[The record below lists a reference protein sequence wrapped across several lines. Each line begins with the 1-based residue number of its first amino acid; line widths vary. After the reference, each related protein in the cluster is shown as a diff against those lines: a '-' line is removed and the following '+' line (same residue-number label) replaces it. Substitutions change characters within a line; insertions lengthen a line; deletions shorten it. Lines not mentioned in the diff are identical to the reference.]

1 VGDRIASGRTAE
13 VFDGGPD
20 RVVKVLRP
28 GWDGREG
35 EHEARAARL
44 AHGAGIGA
52 PAVLATGHVDGRF
65 AIAYERRTGIAM
77 VDHLVDRPWDG
88 PALAARFAERHVAMH
103 EADGSTLPDL
113 RDALYDAV
121 ERAADLVTARTVAT
135 ARRRIEGLGGGTAIC
150 HGDYHPGNV
159 ILTADAPA
167 VIDWVTAAAGQPEA
181 DVARTLFLLRDAGL
195 DAGLPWTDRARL
207 TLLRHT
213 FAVAYGRRY
222 RSLRELDARRVRA
235 WRLPILVARLAEGV
249 TAERNGIL
257 RAIDREL
264 AVGP

>member
-1 VGDRIASGRTAE
+1 
-13 VFDGGPD
+13 
-20 RVVKVLRP
+20 VVKVFRP
-28 GWDGREG
+28 GWPDREG

-44 AHGAGIGA
+44 AHAAGVGA

-65 AIAYERRTGIAM
+65 AIAYERRTGIPM
-77 VDHLVDRPWDG
+77 VEHLVDHPWDG
-88 PALAARFAERHVAMH
+88 PTLAGRFAERHVAMH

-113 RDALYDAV
+113 RDALYGAV
-121 ERAADLVTARTVAT
+121 ERAADHATSRVVAT
-135 ARRRIEGLGGGTAIC
+135 ARRRIESLGGGTAFC

-181 DVARTLFLLRDAGL
+181 DVARTLFLLRDAML
-195 DAGLPWTDRARL
+195 DDDLPWTDRARL
-207 TLLRHT
+207 TLLRHA

-222 RSLRELDARRVRA
+222 RSLRDLDARRVRA
-235 WRLPILVARLAEGV
+235 WRLPILVARLAEGI
-249 TAERNGIL
+249 TAERDPIL
-257 RAIDREL
+257 RAVDREL